1 VATIRNVERIT
12 RTAEEMAD
20 AQRDSYEALVDN
32 VAAFQRRNVKFAQ
45 DVLDFLRLQESNARA
60 TQEWWM
66 NGLKLIERQ
75 QRNLRF
81 AQDWLTGGI
90 EVLQAQAEQNR
101 RTAEIIVESAR
112 KQQEGLGRLA
122 EEWAGA
128 YQDFFGTY
136 QEFFFSPFSYA
147 QEGLRSVQQATQQGL
162 QTTQQVTQQGV
173 RLVEEATEQTEQ
185 VIRQAEQ
192 AIEEADLQAAVLR
205 ALKIED
211 YDELTVAEVSKKLDD
226 LSAEELRKVR
236 EYEKQ
241 NKDRETLVEQI
252 DRKIRAAS

>member
-1 VATIRNVERIT
+1 VATTRNIERMT

-20 AQRDSYEALVDN
+20 AQRDSYEAFAESF
-32 VAAFQRRNVKFAQ
+32 AAFQRRNVKFAQ

-60 TQEWWM
+60 AQEWWTD
-66 NGLKLIERQ
+66 GLKLIELQ

-81 AQDWLTGGI
+81 AQKWLSGGV
-90 EVLQAQAEQNR
+90 EVLRDRAEQNR
-101 RTAEIIVESAR
+101 RTAEIFVESAR
-112 KQQEGLGRLA
+112 KQQEGFGRLA

-128 YQDFFGTY
+128 YRDFLGTY
-136 QEFFFSPFSYA
+136 QNLFFSPFSYA
-147 QEGLRSVQQATQQGL
+147 REGLRSVQQATQQGL

-173 RLVEEATEQTEQ
+173 RLVEEASEQTEQ

-192 AIEEADLQAAVLR
+192 AIEEVELQAAVLR

-211 YDELTVAEVSKKLDD
+211 YDELTVGDISKKLDG

-236 EYEKQ
+236 AYEKQ
-241 NKDRETLVEQI
+241 NKDRDTLIEQI
-252 DRKIRAAS
+252 DRKIKAAS